1 MDNGELEEVFELDPF
16 DTVVGQEE
24 VEQRGEAP
32 EDYQDD
38 FSDLSSEA
46 EDPGEPTNT
55 LDELARD
62 FHHIRDM
69 VNKLD
74 TILVLVFSY
83 LDRPSFAAEPPLPAD
98 SPHTESPPST
108 PLTIE
113 SQTPPQ
119 LESAI
124 PLDPELEKAARR
136 SQFHALLSIFDRAII
151 RTFKSRYTQF
161 LIFWYSSLDPE
172 FSDLFQGMLVEK
184 ALLDENLPMVTR
196 ISASSYISS
205 FVSRATFVDKGSTR
219 NVVSVLCDFLT
230 SRMDTLDQTLGAGG
244 GLSGTHCGMFYAVCQ
259 AVFLIFCFRWR
270 DLIEDQV
277 EDVDELAEPHTS
289 RPAKKWL
296 PRLYVLER
304 AVASSLNPLRVS
316 HLHGHIPTFPSWSA
330 QHCASNVVMQFARV
344 AHATDFIY
352 CYPILEANKRS
363 SDGEPS
369 QRTPARQTFV
379 PPQANTELNTFFP
392 FDPYKLPKSS
402 RYIDGVYR
410 EWSAV
415 AIDGEDEDEDD
426 EDEGEDV
433 DFARNGVSIVRT
445 VPPDPPVDN
454 LGASFEAMSIS
465 PVRQG

>member
-1 MDNGELEEVFELDPF
+1 
-16 DTVVGQEE
+16 
-24 VEQRGEAP
+24 
-32 EDYQDD
+32 
-38 FSDLSSEA
+38 LSSEA
-46 EDPGEPTNT
+46 EDLGEPTNT
-55 LDELARD
+55 LDELTRD

-83 LDRPSFAAEPPLPAD
+83 LDRPSFAAEPPLLAD
-98 SPHTESPPST
+98 SPPTESPPST

-113 SQTPPQ
+113 SQTPPR
-119 LESAI
+119 LESTI
-124 PLDPELEKAARR
+124 PLDPELEKTARR
-136 SQFHALLSIFDRAII
+136 SQFYVLLSIFDRTII

-161 LIFWYSSLDPE
+161 LIFWYSSFDPE

-230 SRMDTLDQTLGAGG
+230 SRMDALDQTLGAGG
-244 GLSGTHCGMFYAVCQ
+244 GLSGTYCGMFYAVCQ

-277 EDVDELAEPHTS
+277 EDVDELAEPHAS

-316 HLHGHIPTFPSWSA
+316 HLHGHIPAPFPHGLLS
-330 QHCASNVVMQFARV
+330 
-344 AHATDFIY
+344 
-352 CYPILEANKRS
+352 
-363 SDGEPS
+363 
-369 QRTPARQTFV
+369 
-379 PPQANTELNTFFP
+379 
-392 FDPYKLPKSS
+392 
-402 RYIDGVYR
+402 
-410 EWSAV
+410 
-415 AIDGEDEDEDD
+415 
-426 EDEGEDV
+426 
-433 DFARNGVSIVRT
+433 T
-445 VPPDPPVDN
+445 VPRILSCN
-454 LGASFEAMSIS
+454 LRG
-465 PVRQG
+465 